1 VKTLIVDDDLALADI
16 LSFTMRRAGYDVI
29 VAHDGQTAL
38 ERWKAESPDLII
50 LDLNLPK
57 LDGLS
62 VCREIRAQ
70 DDTPII
76 ILSVRGEENDIVEG
90 LTIGADDYVVKP
102 FSPRQVVARSQ
113 AVLRRA
119 GSSPASPALITAR
132 DLTLDPSRLEVSRNA
147 QVIASLTRLEC
158 RLLEIL
164 MLNKGQVLHADMLID
179 HIWGPLGGDKVML
192 KQVVYRLRRKIEQ
205 DPSNPTYL
213 ETVPAMGYTFID
225 DVESS
230 S

>member
-1 VKTLIVDDDLALADI
+1 MKTLIVDDDLALADI
-16 LSFTMRRAGYDVI
+16 LSFTMRRAGYEVI
-29 VAHDGQTAL
+29 LAHDGRTAL
-38 ERWKAESPDLII
+38 ERWKAENPDLII

-62 VCREIRAQ
+62 VCREIRTQA
-70 DDTPII
+70 DTPII

-119 GSSPASPALITAR
+119 GSSPASPAEINAGG
-132 DLTLDPSRLEVSRNA
+132 LTLDPSRGEVQKNGQAAVNLTPLESRM
-147 QVIASLTRLEC
+147 
-158 RLLEIL
+158 LEIL

-192 KQVVYRLRRKIEQ
+192 KQIIYRLRRKIEQ
-205 DPSNPTYL
+205 DPSNPICL
-213 ETVPAMGYTFID
+213 VTVPGMGYTFVD
-225 DVESS
+225 DTEPS
-230 S
+230 

>member
-1 VKTLIVDDDLALADI
+1 MKTLIVDDDLALADI

-29 VAHDGQTAL
+29 LAHDGQTAL
-38 ERWKAESPDLII
+38 DRWKAENPDLII

-70 DDTPII
+70 ADTPII

-119 GSSPASPALITAR
+119 GSSPASPALITAS
-132 DLTLDPSRLEVSRNA
+132 DLALDPSRLEVNRNGQA
-147 QVIASLTRLEC
+147 IVSLTRLEC

-179 HIWGPLGGDKVML
+179 YIWGPLGGDRVML
-192 KQVVYRLRRKIEQ
+192 KQIMYRLRRKIEQ
-205 DPSNPTYL
+205 DPSNPAYL
-213 ETVPAMGYTFID
+213 ETIPGMGYSFLD
-225 DVESS
+225 EAESS
-230 S
+230 